1 MKNLLRL
8 IIYAI
13 SIFLIAFSLLYIVT
27 YHPNKIMEWQDPYHK
42 DRPVAEG
49 SSIMVASGHP
59 FATRVALD
67 ILKNGGTAADA
78 GVAALLVLN
87 VTQGEEA
94 SFPGVAPL
102 LYFNAQAGKVESYIG
117 AGKAPKK
124 ATIEYF
130 KSRGYKTVPILQYS
144 SQLIPASPDVI
155 ISLLKKYGT
164 MSFSEVS
171 APAIRIA
178 EEGFPVHKILL
189 RNINMNF
196 FKRLGFSILLPYNA
210 EVYLRGRWW
219 RPLHLSERFTRPD
232 LAKTFRELAA
242 VEVSAKKAGKNRES
256 SLEAVRDHFYK
267 GPIAKRIV
275 EAHQKYDGTMILEDF
290 TRYTGS
296 WEEPLTGTFG
306 SYKIYSNRTW
316 NQGAVVPIV
325 LQILDGIDL
334 KSMGHNSSLY
344 VHTVIQAIELAMA
357 DREKFF
363 GDPEFTYVPIGGLL
377 NKEYAESRKR
387 LLQKAAFGKT
397 PPHGNPFEFES
408 TRLSSRTLDAEP
420 KENPR
425 EGYVAE
431 MGDWKIA
438 PSFWE
443 KTGSG
448 KIGRDT
454 TYLSIIDSKGNS
466 LSLTPSDFPQSPM
479 IDGDLTLG
487 IRMTQFRLDPL
498 HPSSLVPGKR
508 PTITPNASMVF
519 KEGKFFMSLG
529 TPGGDM
535 QTQGIIQTFL
545 NIVVFG
551 MNPQEAVNAP
561 RFRSLNWPDSFSP
574 HTYYPGRIELE
585 KDIYD
590 RHADALKAIGYDVQ
604 GREKWEYD
612 FGAPCVSL
620 RDPKTG
626 KLFGGADPRKES
638 WAEGQ

>member
-1 MKNLLRL
+1 MK
-8 IIYAI
+8 
-13 SIFLIAFSLLYIVT
+13 
-27 YHPNKIMEWQDPYHK
+27 WQDPYHQ
-42 DRPVAEG
+42 DRPVAKG
-49 SSIMVASGHP
+49 STIMVASGHP
-59 FATRVALD
+59 FATKVALD
-67 ILKNGGTAADA
+67 ILKKGGTAADA

-102 LYFNAQAGKVESYIG
+102 LYFNAQTGKVESYIG
-117 AGKAPKK
+117 AGKAPAK

-130 KSRGYKTVPILQYS
+130 KSRGYKTVPTLKYS

-164 MSFSEVS
+164 MSFSEIS
-171 APAIRIA
+171 EPAVRIA

-189 RNINMNF
+189 RNVNMNF

-210 EVYLRGRWW
+210 QIYMHGRWW
-219 RPLHLSERFTRPD
+219 RPLHLNERFTRPD
-232 LAKTFRELAA
+232 LAKTFRELAGA
-242 VEVSAKKAGKNRES
+242 ELAAKKEGKNRES
-256 SLEAVRDHFYK
+256 SLEAVRDYFYK
-267 GPIAKRIV
+267 GPIAKKIV
-275 EAHQKYDGTMILEDF
+275 EAHEKQDGTMILEDF
-290 TRYTGS
+290 TSYAGG

-306 SYKIYSNRTW
+306 SYKIFANRTW

-334 KSMGHNSSLY
+334 KSMGHNSPLY

-357 DREKFF
+357 DREKYF
-363 GDPEFTYVPIGGLL
+363 GDPEFTYVPIKGLL
-377 NKEYAESRKR
+377 SKGYAESRR
-387 LLQKAAFGKT
+387 TLLRKFAFAKM
-397 PPHGNPFEFES
+397 PPHGNPFAFES
-408 TRLSSRTLDAEP
+408 TRLSTQGLDIEF
-420 KENPR
+420 KENYGK
-425 EGYVAE
+425 EY
-431 MGDWKIA
+431 IA
-438 PSFWE
+438 KTEYSIMTPNFWE

-448 KIGRDT
+448 KFGRDT

-498 HPSSLVPGKR
+498 HPSSLIPGKR

-519 KEGKFFMSLG
+519 KNGKFLMSLG

-535 QTQGIIQTFL
+535 QTQGIVQTFL

-574 HTYYPGRIELE
+574 HTYSPGRIELE

-590 RHADALKAIGYDVQ
+590 KQASALRSIGYDVK

-612 FGAPCVSL
+612 FGAPCVSM
-620 RDPKTG
+620 RDPNTG

-638 WAEGQ
+638 WAEGE